1 MIKLLND
8 NPHDVISTNKQTNKQ
23 KKTKILTL
31 NLEVNNSRF
40 SA

>member
-8 NPHDVISTNKQTNKQ
+8 NPHDVISTNKQTNK

>member
-8 NPHDVISTNKQTNKQ
+8 NPHDVISTNKQTKQ